1 MALSDARFPP
11 SIVRF
16 HCGVQVA
23 FWGQLD
29 RRSDFDSAL
38 GFRVFCLID
47 FRGKRGGFVV
57 RTKLDQSVV
66 HLAYLQ

>member
-23 FWGQLD
+23 FWGQPD

-38 GFRVFCLID
+38 GFIGCFASLTL
-47 FRGKRGGFVV
+47 GEKEEA
-57 RTKLDQSVV
+57 S
-66 HLAYLQ
+66 